1 MSQVVTLPIDSNAEQ
16 LYHHASV
23 NYSWEADKRTL
34 SFSVLT
40 LAKMDQPLS
49 EQPYLE
55 LRITYNKVLP
65 GGTVEEAVLRS
76 RADERGNGFNK
87 LITQNELFGGPSL
100 IGSHIDILDTALYA
114 YDSKTSKT
122 PTLFFGKHLASKE
135 LSYAAH
141 CVLEGTKVQTKAGW
155 VPIENLMPGDKV
167 IAHNGDEKKILKR
180 AVWNLKYESSPI
192 CNDGR
197 VFKVEGGYAG
207 RHETVFVSYHH
218 KIYTYY
224 KQFIKAGHAR
234 FQEAT
239 KEEIAPKGYYKLY
252 NIQIEDHKKNHLVVG
267 GGLIIESWDGLTDSK
282 VKTKI
287 VSK

>member
-1 MSQVVTLPIDSNAEQ
+1 MSQVVTLPIDSTVER

-23 NYSWEADKRTL
+23 NYTWDADKRTL
-34 SFSVLT
+34 NFSVLT
-40 LAKMDQPLS
+40 LAKKDQPIGD
-49 EQPYLE
+49 QPYLE
-55 LRITYNKVLP
+55 LRLTYNKVLP
-65 GGTVEEAVLRS
+65 GGTIEKATLKSRS
-76 RADERGNGFNK
+76 DERGNGFNK

-100 IGSHIDILDTALYA
+100 LGSHIDILETSLYA
-114 YDSKTSKT
+114 YDSNENRAH
-122 PTLFFGKHLASKE
+122 PLFFGKHISSTE
-135 LSYAAH
+135 QSYAAH
-141 CVLEGTKVQTKAGW
+141 CILEGTKVQTKTGW
-155 VPIENLMPGDKV
+155 IPIENLMPGDKV
-167 IAHNGDEKKILKR
+167 IAHNGEEKMILKR

-239 KEEIAPKGYYKLY
+239 KEEIAPNGYYKLY

-267 GGLIIESWDGLTDSK
+267 GGLIIESWDGVTDSM

-287 VSK
+287 AAK